1 MAFRLIP
8 KDESFYDLF
17 EQLSGILVKAADA
30 LVDATANFET
40 LPENAKRLERLEH
53 DGDQITHE
61 IIARLNRTFITPLDR
76 EDIYRMGTS
85 LDDVLDL
92 MEAATERFTLYKVT
106 SLRPEAHQIAKVIQE
121 QVQQVQKMLPKL
133 RHLRH
138 EHILEHCIEINRL
151 ENVADRIQRDAI
163 AALFDGTPD
172 PITVIKWRGLYELL
186 EAATDKCQDIA
197 NTVEAIVL
205 KNA

>member
-1 MAFRLIP
+1 MAWRLVP
-8 KDESFYDLF
+8 KEETFFDLF
-17 EQLSGILVKAADA
+17 EQLSDILVKASEE
-30 LVDATANFET
+30 LVQATARV
-40 LPENAKRLERLEH
+40 ENMTEGAKRLERLEH

-61 IIARLNRTFITPLDR
+61 VIARLNRTFITPFDR
-76 EDIYRMGTS
+76 EDIHRLGTA

-92 MEAATERFTLYKVT
+92 MEAATERFILYKVT
-106 SLRPEAHQIAKVIQE
+106 SLRPEANQIAKVVRD
-121 QVQQVQKMLPKL
+121 QVAQVRQMLPKL

-138 EHILEHCIEINRL
+138 EHVLERCIEINRL
-151 ENVADRIQRDAI
+151 ENVADRILRDSI
-163 AALFDGTPD
+163 ASLFDGTPD

>member
-8 KDESFYDLF
+8 KEESFYDLF
-17 EQLSGILVKAADA
+17 EQLSGILVTAAGA
-30 LVDATANFET
+30 LVDATAKFET
-40 LPENAKRLERLEH
+40 LPDNAKRLERLEH
-53 DGDQITHE
+53 DGDQVTHE
-61 IIARLNRTFITPLDR
+61 IIVRLNRTFITPLDR

-92 MEAATERFTLYKVT
+92 MEAATERFTLYKVVA
-106 SLRPEAHQIAKVIQE
+106 LRPEAHQIAKVIQE
-121 QVQQVQKMLPKL
+121 QVQQVQQMLPKL

-138 EHILEHCIEINRL
+138 EHILGHCIEINRL
-151 ENVADRIQRDAI
+151 ENVADRILRDAI
-163 AALFDGTPD
+163 AALFEGTPD

>member
-1 MAFRLIP
+1 MKFRLIP
-8 KDESFYDLF
+8 KEESFYDMF
-17 EQLSGILVKAADA
+17 EQLSGILVKAAEE
-30 LVDATANFET
+30 LVQATARV
-40 LPENAKRLERLEH
+40 ENMIEGAKRLERLEH

-76 EDIYRMGTS
+76 EDIHRLGTA

-92 MEAATERFTLYKVT
+92 MEAATERFTLYKIS
-106 SLRPEAHQIAKVIQE
+106 SLRPEANQIAKVIRDQLE
-121 QVQQVQKMLPKL
+121 QVQQMIPKL

-151 ENVADRIQRDAI
+151 ENVGDRILRDSI
-163 AALFDGTPD
+163 GHLFDGTPD

>member
-1 MAFRLIP
+1 MAFRLVP
-8 KDESFYDLF
+8 KEASFYDLF
-17 EQLSGILVKAADA
+17 ERLTGILVTASGV
-30 LVDATANFET
+30 LVDATARFESVA
-40 LPENAKRLERLEH
+40 ENAKRLERLEH
-53 DGDQITHE
+53 DGDQITHDV
-61 IIARLNRTFITPLDR
+61 IARLNRTFITPLDR
-76 EDIYRMGTS
+76 EDIHRLTTA

-92 MEAATERFTLYKVT
+92 MEAATERFILYKVP
-106 SLRPEAHQIAKVIQE
+106 SLRPEALQIAQVIQQ
-121 QVQQVQKMLPKL
+121 QVQQVQQMIPKL

-138 EHILEHCIEINRL
+138 EHVLEHCIEINRL
-151 ENVADRIQRDAI
+151 ENVGDRILRDAI

-186 EAATDKCQDIA
+186 EEATDKCQDIA

>member
-8 KDESFYDLF
+8 KEESFFDLF
-17 EQLSGILVKAADA
+17 EELSGVLLKAGGLLAE
-30 LVDATANFET
+30 ATERFET

-61 IIARLNRTFITPLDR
+61 IITRLNRTFITPIDR
-76 EDIYRMGTS
+76 EDIHGLTTA

-92 MEAATERFTLYKVT
+92 IEAATERFILYKVSSIT
-106 SLRPEAHQIAKVIQE
+106 PQAQEIAKV
-121 QVQQVQKMLPKL
+121 VQQQVRQIHEVMPKL

-138 EHILEHCIEINRL
+138 ERIMEHCIEINRL
-151 ENVADRIQRDAI
+151 ENVGDRLLRDAF
-163 AALFDGTPD
+163 AALFNGNPD
-172 PITVIKWRGLYELL
+172 PIYVIKWRELYEFL
-186 EAATDKCQDIA
+186 ESATDKCEDVA
-197 NTVEAIVL
+197 NVIEAIVL

>member
-8 KDESFYDLF
+8 KEESFFDMF
-17 EQLSGILVKAADA
+17 EQLSGVLVKAAEE
-30 LVDATANFET
+30 LVQATARV
-40 LPENAKRLERLEH
+40 ENMADGAKRLERLEH

-76 EDIYRMGTS
+76 EDIHRLGAA

-92 MEAATERFTLYKVT
+92 MEAATERFILYKIDN
-106 SLRPEAHQIAKVIQE
+106 LRPEANQIAKVVRE
-121 QVQQVQKMLPKL
+121 QVEQVRQMLPKL

-151 ENVADRIQRDAI
+151 ENVGDRILRDAI
-163 AALFDGTPD
+163 ASLFDGTPD

-197 NTVEAIVL
+197 NTVEAVVL